1 MISSVRIRMVKKRGG
16 CKLADKGKEGLL
28 PDSLLSRLS
37 FTAFLFLSYCTLPRV
52 LYICHR
58 PRHPLAFRMLT
69 HFFIKLSFLLF
80 FWWVCLLYRLRAVL
94 PVDIIYFPHQAL
106 FHLHDFPHIFPSIT
120 PHCPNICSTLV
131 PARVCSEQK
140 QKK

>member
-16 CKLADKGKEGLL
+16 CKLADEGKEGLL

-58 PRHPLAFRMLT
+58 PRHPSGVRMLT
-69 HFFIKLSFLLF
+69 QFFIICTLLPSFFSFGGCVCYTDYALCCLWTLF
-80 FWWVCLLYRLRAVL
+80 TSPTRLCSTSTTS
-94 PVDIIYFPHQAL
+94 PIYFPPL
-106 FHLHDFPHIFPSIT
+106 PHIAPIFA
-120 PHCPNICSTLV
+120 PH
-131 PARVCSEQK
+131 
-140 QKK
+140 

>member
-58 PRHPLAFRMLT
+58 PRHPSDVNAVFHKT
-69 HFFIKLSFLLF
+69 FLF
-80 FWWVCLLYRLRAVL
+80 FLWVCLLYRLRAVL